1 MGSVLGTARWRTV
14 SLTFHFSG
22 RASPAAEF
30 KRVRTSEERNVGG
43 WFSAVPKSASLQAR
57 SKDPF
62 ASRNVVLLSCLGIGK
77 VSGSVV
83 RQAVFVVKPIV
94 GARMRNKIQVW
105 CLAEYGVVASNPAV
119 ERTCAKS
126 RAGRSLL
133 R

>member
-1 MGSVLGTARWRTV
+1 M
-14 SLTFHFSG
+14 
-22 RASPAAEF
+22 
-30 KRVRTSEERNVGG
+30 
-43 WFSAVPKSASLQAR
+43 VPTCASLQAE

-62 ASRNVVLLSCLGIGK
+62 ASRNAVLLGFVGIRE

-94 GARMRNKIQVW
+94 GARMMDKIQVW
-105 CLAEYGVVASNPAV
+105 CFVGLGVVASNPAV

>member
-1 MGSVLGTARWRTV
+1 MGVPLNSN
-14 SLTFHFSG
+14 
-22 RASPAAEF
+22 
-30 KRVRTSEERNVGG
+30 VRTSEERDAGG
-43 WFSAVPKSASLQAR
+43 WFSAVQKSTSLQAQ

-62 ASRNVVLLSCLGIGK
+62 ASRNAVLLSLVGVRE
-77 VSGSVV
+77 VSDSGV

-94 GARMRNKIQVW
+94 GARMINKIQAW
-105 CLAEYGVVASNPAV
+105 CFAGLGVVASNPAV

>member
-1 MGSVLGTARWRTV
+1 M
-14 SLTFHFSG
+14 
-22 RASPAAEF
+22 
-30 KRVRTSEERNVGG
+30 
-43 WFSAVPKSASLQAR
+43 VPESASLQAE

-62 ASRNVVLLSCLGIGK
+62 ASRNVVLLSCLGIRK

-105 CLAEYGVVASNPAV
+105 CFSELGVVASNPAV